1 MQIACVTRQTK
12 DVCVCAWRTKSVHI
26 EQKLTKLFAIVLSIY
41 IISDSKFDPHTG
53 VEFSEYF
60 VNQSIYKLSILAI

>member
-1 MQIACVTRQTK
+1 MS
-12 DVCVCAWRTKSVHI
+12 VCVLGVQKVCILNK
-26 EQKLTKLFAIVLSIY
+26 KLTKLFAIVLSIY